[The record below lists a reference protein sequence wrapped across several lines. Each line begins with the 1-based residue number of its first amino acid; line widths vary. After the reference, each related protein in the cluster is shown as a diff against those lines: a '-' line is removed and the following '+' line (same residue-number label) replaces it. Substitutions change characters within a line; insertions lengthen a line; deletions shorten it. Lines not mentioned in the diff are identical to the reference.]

1 MKHTSRKSLSAQS
14 AERAASLSAVPA
26 SEAADVPAAAPV
38 AAPVAAPTA
47 GSTPFSPLANPRA
60 TRRVLEQHGLYAKH
74 RLGQN
79 FLVDDAVIGKILAL
93 AQPRAH
99 TSLLEVGPGI
109 GTLSL
114 ALLQQHCQL
123 IAIEKDD
130 DLLDV
135 LASTC
140 ALYENAMHVYHSDA
154 LHVDAASLQAFCK
167 ARNIPQPAALV
178 ANLPYQIAATLVLQY
193 FEDMPQLERMT
204 VMVQSEV
211 ACRMAAKPHDKLYG
225 AYSAK
230 LALYAAPAGS
240 FVVKPSSFMPAPHV
254 TSQVIALQRHAQA
267 DLVCDG
273 ELRRRVCVLIDA
285 AFAQR
290 RKTLVNCLSAAGI
303 APDAARACLREMQLA
318 PAIRA
323 EVLCAAQFVELY
335 ARLHTHGALDS
346 FSLGGRA
353 LKE

>member
-1 MKHTSRKSLSAQS
+1 MKHTSRQSLSAKS
-14 AERAASLSAVPA
+14 VERAASLPSAPA
-26 SEAADVPAAAPV
+26 SEAADVPAATPV
-38 AAPVAAPTA
+38 AAAE
-47 GSTPFSPLANPRA
+47 PFSPLANPRA

-93 AQPRAH
+93 AQPCAH

-140 ALYENAMHVYHSDA
+140 ALYANAMHVYHSDA
-154 LHVDAASLQAFCK
+154 LRVDAASLQAFCK

-254 TSQVIALQRHAQA
+254 TSQVIALQRHAPA

-303 APDAARACLREMQLA
+303 APDITRACLCDMQLA

-323 EVLCAAQFVELY
+323 EVLHATQFVELY
-335 ARLHTHGALDS
+335 THLQTHGALEA

>member
-26 SEAADVPAAAPV
+26 SEAADVPA

-140 ALYENAMHVYHSDA
+140 ALYANAMHVYHSDA
-154 LHVDAASLQAFCK
+154 LRVDAASLQAFCK

-254 TSQVIALQRHAQA
+254 TSQVIALQRHAPA

-303 APDAARACLREMQLA
+303 APDITRSCLCDMQLA

-323 EVLCAAQFVELY
+323 EVLHATQFVELY
-335 ARLHTHGALDS
+335 THLQTHGALDS

>member
-1 MKHTSRKSLSAQS
+1 MKHTSRQSLSAKS
-14 AERAASLSAVPA
+14 VEHAASLSAAPTPEV
-26 SEAADVPAAAPV
+26 ADVPAATPV
-38 AAPVAAPTA
+38 AASA
-47 GSTPFSPLANPRA
+47 PFSPLANPRA

-93 AQPRAH
+93 AQPRSH

-140 ALYENAMHVYHSDA
+140 ALYANAMHVYHSDA
-154 LHVDAASLQAFCK
+154 LRVDAASLQAFCK

-193 FEDMPQLERMT
+193 FEGMPQLERMT

-254 TSQVIALQRHAQA
+254 TSQVIALQRHAPA

-290 RKTLVNCLSAAGI
+290 RKTVSNSLSACGFAR
-303 APDAARACLREMQLA
+303 DVVARALSQSEISAQA
-318 PAIRA
+318 RA
-323 EVLCAAQFVELY
+323 ETLTSAAFVALTRAFDAE
-335 ARLHTHGALDS
+335 GAFVD
-346 FSLGGRA
+346 
-353 LKE
+353 E